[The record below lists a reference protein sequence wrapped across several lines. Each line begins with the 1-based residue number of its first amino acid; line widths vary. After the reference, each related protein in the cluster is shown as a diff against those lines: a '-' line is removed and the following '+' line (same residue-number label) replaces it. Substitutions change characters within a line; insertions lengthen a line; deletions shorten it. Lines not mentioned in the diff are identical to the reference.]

1 MVFPLTTHTRT
12 PHTHT
17 HLTHTGIATHF
28 VRSPSSMNASIG
40 TTVVLRCEPPYSNP
54 APLIQ
59 WKKDGAVLPT
69 DSRITILPTGN
80 LYILN
85 VTEADSGD
93 YQCMAT
99 NLVSG
104 ARRRSEMATLTITGV
119 CVCVCN
125 EGGGGGEGRWLES

>member
-1 MVFPLTTHTRT
+1 
-12 PHTHT
+12 
-17 HLTHTGIATHF
+17 
-28 VRSPSSMNASIG
+28 MNASIG

-69 DSRITILPTGN
+69 DSRVTILPTGN

-85 VTEADSGD
+85 VTQADSGD

-125 EGGGGGEGRWLES
+125 EGGGGGEGRWLGS